1 MFKGFSFKYAIS
13 IIIGYIAIFFSP
25 VIYLGLT
32 CGSGWWPLF
41 SSIVVAFVQ
50 VVAIFIILGLLSDD
64 MISIKEQHSP
74 LAGGLLCGLSI
85 CGLLFWLIFPS
96 LVGYTHLFENTFYY
110 YGFYRQS
117 ESPSIISIVFFLI
130 AVCVYLMLITG
141 SLEVAGLKV
150 DKDWSTIRS
159 CPSFMKG
166 LLFSISFFVLIGF
179 ISYMLPVHVRI
190 SYSRLVKQ
198 QNEKIDSINK
208 RRMEIKETRSKEV
221 RALSFADFRL
231 GSSIDSC
238 IQVINSSYEYSLL
251 SNDKVKDMQKAYS
264 IAIEDVDYSTVFDS
278 LLYVS
283 YEWDNEPTIIGLY
296 CRQNRLLAIQFQT
309 THELDSL
316 VSMFTQKYGET
327 EILLPRKD
335 ELSDSYSYFLYERYD
350 ALSFV
355 EPIDNVANKNMWTF
369 KNSLIYIYN
378 QDYQNCFVIYFDR
391 SCEDI
396 LKALQDKIEQE
407 RQIQEERRSDSIRRV
422 IEYEQRLRDSEER
435 MKERKHREFLE
446 KI

>member
-1 MFKGFSFKYAIS
+1 
-13 IIIGYIAIFFSP
+13 
-25 VIYLGLT
+25 
-32 CGSGWWPLF
+32 
-41 SSIVVAFVQ
+41 
-50 VVAIFIILGLLSDD
+50 
-64 MISIKEQHSP
+64 
-74 LAGGLLCGLSI
+74 
-85 CGLLFWLIFPS
+85 
-96 LVGYTHLFENTFYY
+96 
-110 YGFYRQS
+110 
-117 ESPSIISIVFFLI
+117 
-130 AVCVYLMLITG
+130 
-141 SLEVAGLKV
+141 
-150 DKDWSTIRS
+150 
-159 CPSFMKG
+159 
-166 LLFSISFFVLIGF
+166 
-179 ISYMLPVHVRI
+179 
-190 SYSRLVKQ
+190 
-198 QNEKIDSINK
+198 
-208 RRMEIKETRSKEV
+208 MEIKETRSKEV

-350 ALSFV
+350 APSFV

-435 MKERKHREFLE
+435 MKERKHRESLE